1 MSIYGAMYSG
11 VSGLKAQSNAM
22 GIISDNISNVNTVG
36 YKGSKASFETLVTQ
50 AATQTTYTPGGVG
63 SKPLQGVDI
72 QGLLQGTSNA
82 TDLAISGNGM
92 FVVNESAEPNV
103 GDDMMFTRAGEFRP
117 DENGNLRNSAGF
129 YLQGWELDD
138 DGNLPPAQQ
147 TIESVETVNVSN
159 LSGLPRQTTEFAAG
173 ANLPSDAPANTAT
186 LLADGAPVPA
196 TPNWTPDSVYQSS
209 GQIFDSLGNAH
220 TLNFYF
226 QKTAAGDWDVFA
238 QADGM
243 NLNGAGD
250 GNLSQLFGG
259 ITFNGDGSPGSPL
272 TSTLQIDGFPGTNNN
287 ALTGPNPGGHEIEL
301 DFGSQDEF
309 DGLTNFSSDFT
320 GFTELNQNGL
330 KFGNFTGINV
340 NDEGVVTAVF
350 DNGRRKDI
358 YQLPIAMFSN
368 VNGLEERSGNAY
380 LQTGESGNLLL
391 AEAGVGGAGDVA
403 PSALEQSTVDLA
415 EEFTRMITTQR
426 AYSASTKVITTSDEM
441 LQELTQAIR

>member
-1 MSIYGAMYSG
+1 MYSG

-50 AATQTTYTPGGVG
+50 SATKTTYTPGGVG

-92 FVVNESAEPNV
+92 FVVNESAEPDV

-117 DENGNLRNSAGF
+117 DENGNLRNAAGF
-129 YLQGWELDD
+129 FLQGWQIDD
-138 DGNLPPAQQ
+138 DGNLPAGQQ
-147 TIESVETVNVSN
+147 AIDSVETVNVSN
-159 LSGLPRQTTEFAAG
+159 LSGLPRPTDVMSLG
-173 ANLPSDAPANTAT
+173 ANLPSNTPENTNLQAGPYDPAVAANDPTPPESAFESTAT
-186 LLADGAPVPA
+186 
-196 TPNWTPDSVYQSS
+196 
-209 GQIFDSLGNAH
+209 IFDALGNSHDLTFRFSKTGNPSEWQIDAYSD
-220 TLNFYF
+220 TLDLGSGTVGQAINWQTVEFDGNGSP
-226 QKTAAGDWDVFA
+226 TADLSALTLTIDDFEG
-238 QADGM
+238 
-243 NLNGAGD
+243 NNGAAVPQAIEID
-250 GNLSQLFGG
+250 MGNAG
-259 ITFNGDGSPGSPL
+259 
-272 TSTLQIDGFPGTNNN
+272 
-287 ALTGPNPGGHEIEL
+287 EL
-301 DFGSQDEF
+301 
-309 DGLTNFSSDFT
+309 DGLTNFAAEFT

-330 KFGNFTGINV
+330 RFGNFTGINV
-340 NDEGVVTAVF
+340 DEEGVVTAVF

-358 YQLPIAMFSN
+358 YQLPVAMFSN
-368 VNGLEERSGNAY
+368 FNGLEERSGNAY
-380 LQTGESGNLLL
+380 LQTGESGDFLL
-391 AEAGVGGAGDVA
+391 AEAGAGGAGSIA